1 MTAGNSKK
9 RPRGLKAS
17 SSSTPT
23 ESTYDSQPTK
33 KVRSTVE
40 SDLSSTSQSDD
51 GSRTIMMP
59 DVEEGN
65 EIAETQALFDMAMDK
80 LGTSLHML
88 RNRDWL

>member
-17 SSSTPT
+17 SSSTPS
-23 ESTYDSQPTK
+23 ESTSDSQPTK
-33 KVRSTVE
+33 KVRPTE
-40 SDLSSTSQSDD
+40 SELSSTSQSDD